1 MANLQNNLLVEVEEL
16 LDFYLN
22 KKSMTN
28 KQALKE
34 IEKTEGSFS
43 RELAEM
49 IIKERER
56 GVWFDF
62 HRTNRSINSGE

>member
-28 KQALKE
+28 KQALKQ
-34 IEKTEGSFS
+34 IEKTEGTFS
-43 RELAEM
+43 
-49 IIKERER
+49 K
-56 GVWFDF
+56 
-62 HRTNRSINSGE
+62 

>member
-28 KQALKE
+28 KQALKQ
-34 IEKTEGSFS
+34 IEKTGVFLEGTH
-43 RELAEM
+43 RDDYQR
-49 IIKERER
+49 KRER
-56 GVWFDF
+56 SLV
-62 HRTNRSINSGE
+62 